1 VKKMQELL
9 TSIQNPLV
17 RQVASLKD
25 KKGRDGTGLFMVEGI
40 RFVEEAFEAGAEV
53 CLIMYSPKLGESE
66 RGEELLELAARRK
79 VSLHPVSDKVL
90 AHVVDTQTPQ
100 GIIAAVRIP
109 KVSLTDLPMQQA
121 LIVIVDGVQDPG
133 NLGTIVRTALAAG
146 ASGVVTTKGTVD
158 LFNPKTLRS
167 TMGGVFALPVVQ
179 GLDIQDLIEWLEGNA
194 IPMAVADAK
203 GEAVYYTTS
212 LLPPIALVIGNE
224 GSGPSAEL
232 LGKADLKVS
241 IPLSGGV
248 ESLNAAVAAALLLF
262 ESSRQR
268 AVNKADSL

>member
-1 VKKMQELL
+1 MQELL

-53 CLIMYSPKLGESE
+53 CLIMYSPKLGESM
-66 RGEELLELAARRK
+66 RGEALLELAARRK

-90 AHVVDTQTPQ
+90 AHVADTQTPQ
-100 GIIAAVRIP
+100 GIVAAVRIP
-109 KVSLTDLPMQQA
+109 QVSLADLPTQQA
-121 LIVIVDGVQDPG
+121 LIVILDGVQDPG
-133 NLGTIVRTALAAG
+133 NLGTIVRTSLAAG

-179 GLDIQDLIEWLEGNA
+179 GLDSQDLLEWVEGNA
-194 IPMAVADAK
+194 IPMAVADAR
-203 GEAVYYTTS
+203 GEAVYYATN

-248 ESLNAAVAAALLLF
+248 ESLNAAVATALLLF
-262 ESSRQR
+262 ESCRQR
-268 AVNKADSL
+268 AVNKVDSL